1 MRDRKRTIISLIT
14 AGVLL
19 LASVAL
25 ILYLKARSE
34 RPPEIRQG
42 SVETRT
48 IRRPVAVSGQFDTD
62 DSDNSN
68 EKPAF
73 VRGVVIRE
81 YLVTNGTVVRKG
93 TTPYRRRPENG
104 NAERPRGCRAG
115 DLGR

>member
-1 MRDRKRTIISLIT
+1 MRDRKSTIISLIT

-48 IRRPVAVSGQFDTD
+48 IRRPVAVSGQFDTA
-62 DSDNSN
+62 
-68 EKPAF
+68 AF

-81 YLVTNGTVVRKG
+81 YLVTNGTVVQKDDPIPPATRK
-93 TTPYRRRPENG
+93 
-104 NAERPRGCRAG
+104 RGS
-115 DLGR
+115 

>member
-1 MRDRKRTIISLIT
+1 MRDRKRTIISLIA

-19 LASVAL
+19 LGSVVL

-48 IRRPVAVSGQFDTD
+48 IRRPISVSGQFDTD
-62 DSDNSN
+62 DS
-68 EKPAF
+68 EKPEF

-81 YLVTNGTVVRKG
+81 YLVTNGTVVQKDDPIPPATRK
-93 TTPYRRRPENG
+93 R
-104 NAERPRGCRAG
+104 ER
-115 DLGR
+115 

>member
-1 MRDRKRTIISLIT
+1 MRDRKSTIISLIT

-19 LASVAL
+19 LASVVL

-42 SVETRT
+42 SVEIRN
-48 IRRPVAVSGQFDTD
+48 IRRPVAVSGQLDTD
-62 DSDNSN
+62 DSDNPN

-81 YLVTNGTVVRKG
+81 YLVTNGTVVQKDDPIPPATRK
-93 TTPYRRRPENG
+93 R
-104 NAERPRGCRAG
+104 ER
-115 DLGR
+115 